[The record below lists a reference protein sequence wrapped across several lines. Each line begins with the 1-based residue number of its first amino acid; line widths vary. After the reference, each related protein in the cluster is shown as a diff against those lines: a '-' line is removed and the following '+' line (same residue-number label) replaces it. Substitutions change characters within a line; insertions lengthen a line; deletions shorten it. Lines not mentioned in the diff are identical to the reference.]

1 MNCFTSRFIP
11 LMGTSSRSPGPYDA
25 TMLSPYKTV
34 FCPGSFASPYRL
46 EVVVDDLS
54 LEAFCAELEV
64 QFSVTLRRD
73 LPASECS

>member
-1 MNCFTSRFIP
+1 M
-11 LMGTSSRSPGPYDA
+11 
-25 TMLSPYKTV
+25 

-73 LPASECS
+73 LPASECG